1 MSSIFDIAWLL
12 IFFPLIG
19 ALINLFV
26 GDKLERRI
34 IGGIA
39 SVAVAASF
47 LISLVLL
54 VSLMTLSGHE
64 RLVEVSLGSWITIGS
79 FDVPAG
85 LLIDP
90 LSIVMCLIV
99 TGVGMLIHIYA
110 VGYMDH
116 EERFQRFF
124 VYLNFFIFAMLI
136 LVLSNTFL
144 GMFVGW
150 EGVGL
155 ASYLLI
161 GFYFDKEDDTYGSYA
176 DCGKKAF
183 IVNRIG
189 DFGMILA
196 MMALWTTVGT
206 LTFTEVNH
214 IFHEDHGSTLTG
226 AANLICLLLL
236 LGAAGKSAQIPL
248 YVWLPDAMA
257 GPTPVSALI
266 HAATMVTAGIYMI
279 ARTHEIWYI
288 AGSASV
294 IAAWIGGLTALLAA
308 TIALTQTDLKK
319 ILAYSTVSQLG
330 FMMMGVGVGAYG
342 AAIFHLMTHA
352 FFKALLF
359 LAAGSVMHAL
369 HGELDIRKM
378 GGLREKMPVTAWT
391 FTVGAIALAGIP
403 PLAGFWSKDEIKASV
418 LDADILLYLVALA
431 AAICTAFYSFRAAYL
446 AFYGEPRD
454 AHVFEHAHENP
465 PIMTIPLRILAFLSI
480 FGGLLNL
487 PFFPILTDWLEPAI
501 GHHELGVPVIL
512 IAAILSIM
520 SAVFGTL
527 LAYSYYHSGERWAT
541 EIVRPFQAIGPLAEK
556 KWYVDEIYNAI
567 IVAPLLA
574 VAKWF
579 ADVVDRRG
587 IDAVVN
593 EVGASTMVWGEF
605 AKRLQTG
612 LIPNYALSILLG
624 AVVIIAYFM
633 LA

>member
-1 MSSIFDIAWLL
+1 MYDIAWLL
-12 IFFPLIG
+12 LLFPIAG
-19 ALINLFV
+19 ALINLFA
-26 GDKLERRI
+26 GHRFDRRI
-34 IGGIA
+34 VGGVA
-39 SVAVAASF
+39 SAAVAASF
-47 LISLVLL
+47 LLSLALFFMLLLAPVESRQIESVLWN
-54 VSLMTLSGHE
+54 
-64 RLVEVSLGSWITIGS
+64 WITIGD
-79 FDVPAG
+79 FNAEAG

-90 LSIVMCLIV
+90 LSITMCLIV

-110 VGYMDH
+110 IGYMDH
-116 EERFQRFF
+116 EERYQRFF

-136 LVLSNTFL
+136 LVLSNNFL

-161 GFYFDKEDDTYGSYA
+161 GFYFEKEDETYGSYA

-196 MMALWTTVGT
+196 IMAVWTTIGT
-206 LTFTEVNH
+206 ISFTEVSEA
-214 IFHEDHGSTLTG
+214 FHHPESEYVVG
-226 AANLICLLLL
+226 AANLICMLLL

-248 YVWLPDAMA
+248 YIWLPDAMA

-279 ARTHEIWYI
+279 ARTHEIWHL
-288 AGSASV
+288 AASASV
-294 IAAWIGGLTALLAA
+294 VAAWIGGLTALLAA
-308 TIALTQTDLKK
+308 TIALVQTDLKK

-378 GGLREKMPVTAWT
+378 GGLRAKMPVTAAT
-391 FTVGAIALAGIP
+391 FTIGAVALAGIP
-403 PLAGFWSKDEIKASV
+403 PLAGFWSKDEVIASV
-418 LDADILLYLVALA
+418 LDADLLLYIVALV

-454 AHVFEHAHENP
+454 QHVFNSAHENP
-465 PIMTIPLRILAFLSI
+465 PIMTVPLQILAVLAI
-480 FGGLLNL
+480 IGGFINM
-487 PFFPILTDWLEPAI
+487 PFFPLMTNWLEPAV
-501 GHHELGVPVIL
+501 GHHELSAVTIL
-512 IAAILSIM
+512 LAAILSIL
-520 SAVFGTL
+520 AAIFGIMM
-527 LAYSYYHSGERWAT
+527 AYSYYHTGERWVQRLVDPVQT
-541 EIVRPFQAIGPLAEK
+541 LAPMAEN
-556 KWYVDEIYNAI
+556 KWYVDEIYQML
-567 IVAPLLA
+567 IVSPLLA
-574 VAKWF
+574 LAQWF
-579 ADVVDRRG
+579 AKVIDQQG
-587 IDAVVN
+587 IDRIVN
-593 EVGASTMVWGEF
+593 LLGDNTFEAGEYV
-605 AKRLQTG
+605 KRIQTG

-624 AVVIIAYFM
+624 AVLILTYFI

>member
-1 MSSIFDIAWLL
+1 MSNIFDLAWLL
-12 IFFPLIG
+12 ILFPLLG
-19 ALINLFV
+19 ALDNLFL
-26 GDKLERRI
+26 GHRFSRRI
-34 IGGIA
+34 IGGLATI
-39 SVAVAASF
+39 AVAASF
-47 LISLVLL
+47 VVSLILL
-54 VSLMTLSGHE
+54 VALMMRPAEE
-64 RLVEVSLGSWITIGS
+64 RIIESVIGSWITIGA

-99 TGVGMLIHIYA
+99 TGVGTLIHIYA
-110 VGYMDH
+110 TGYMDH

-136 LVLSNTFL
+136 LVLSNNFL

-196 MMALWTTVGT
+196 IMAVWTTAGT
-206 LTFTEVNH
+206 LSFTEVTDY
-214 IFHEDHGSTLTG
+214 FHHHEELVGV
-226 AANLICLLLL
+226 ANLICLLLL
-236 LGAAGKSAQIPL
+236 IGAAGKSAQIPL

-279 ARTHEIWYI
+279 SRTGAIWHI
-288 AGSASV
+288 AEVASMT
-294 IAAWIGGLTALLAA
+294 AAWIGGLTALLAA
-308 TIALTQTDLKK
+308 TIALAQTDLKK

-330 FMMMGVGVGAYG
+330 FMMMAVGVHAYG

-378 GGLREKMPVTAWT
+378 GGLRNKMPITAWT
-391 FTVGAIALAGIP
+391 FTVGAVALAGIP

-418 LDADILLYLVALA
+418 LDADILLYGVALVA
-431 AAICTAFYSFRAAYL
+431 AIMTAFYSFRMAYL
-446 AFYGEPRD
+446 AFYGDPRD
-454 AHVFEHAHENP
+454 QHVYDSAHENP
-465 PIMTIPLRILAFLSI
+465 PSMTTPLRILAVLSI
-480 FGGLLNL
+480 IGGLINL
-487 PFFPILTDWLEPAI
+487 PFYPILSDWLDPSI
-501 GHHELGVPVIL
+501 GHHELGLVTIL
-512 IAAILSIM
+512 LAATLSVLA
-520 SAVFGTL
+520 AVFGVL
-527 LAYSYYHSGERWAT
+527 LAYSYYHRGESWSRS
-541 EIVRPFQAIGPLAEK
+541 IVTPFQSLSHFAEN
-556 KWYVDEIYNAI
+556 KWYVDEIYAAFVVGPI
-567 IVAPLLA
+567 LA
-574 VAKWF
+574 VSKWF
-579 ADVVDRRG
+579 ADTMDRKGVDG
-587 IDAVVN
+587 VVN
-593 EVGASTMVWGEF
+593 LIGTEIILGSDY
-605 AKRLQTG
+605 AKRIQTG

-624 AVVIIAYFM
+624 TVLILGYFM

>member
-1 MSSIFDIAWLL
+1 MAWLL
-12 IFFPLIG
+12 LLFPIAG
-19 ALINLFV
+19 AIINLFA
-26 GDKLERRI
+26 GHRFDRRI

-47 LISLVLL
+47 LITLVLL
-54 VSLMTLSGHE
+54 VDLLRLPAHE
-64 RLVEVSLGSWITIGS
+64 RSVESVLWTWITIGS
-79 FDVPAG
+79 FSVPAG

-90 LSIVMCLIV
+90 LSVTMCLIV
-99 TGVGMLIHIYA
+99 TGVGTLIHIYA

-136 LVLSNTFL
+136 LVLSNNFL

-196 MMALWTTVGT
+196 IMAVWTAVGT
-206 LTFTEVNH
+206 LTFVDVNH
-214 IFHEDHGSTLTG
+214 DFHEPGMVSVG
-226 AANLICLLLL
+226 VANLICFLLL
-236 LGAAGKSAQIPL
+236 LGATGKSAQIPL

-279 ARTHEIWYI
+279 ARTHEIWYL
-288 AGSASV
+288 AGYGLGSAPMV
-294 IAAWIGGLTALLAA
+294 AAWIGGLTALLAA

-378 GGLREKMPVTAWT
+378 GGLREKMPVTSWT

-418 LDADILLYLVALA
+418 LDADLLLYIIALVAALL
-431 AAICTAFYSFRAAYL
+431 TAFYSFRAAYL
-446 AFYGEPRD
+446 AFYGNPRD
-454 AHVFEHAHENP
+454 AHVFESAHENP
-465 PIMTIPLRILAFLSI
+465 ATMTIPLRILAVLALI
-480 FGGLLNL
+480 GGFINL
-487 PFFPILTDWLEPAI
+487 PFFPVLNNWLEPSI
-501 GHHELGVPVIL
+501 GHHHLDVVTML
-512 IAAILSIM
+512 IAAILSILI
-520 SAVFGTL
+520 AAFGTMLAFAHYHRGEERAANL
-527 LAYSYYHSGERWAT
+527 LK
-541 EIVRPFQAIGPLAEK
+541 PFQALAPLAEQ
-556 KWYVDEIYNAI
+556 KWYVDEIYQML
-567 IVAPLLA
+567 IVSPLLA
-574 VAKWF
+574 LSNWF
-579 ADVVDRRG
+579 ANIMDQKG
-587 IDAVVN
+587 IDGAVN
-593 EVGASTMVWGEF
+593 LLGSSTMIVGNY
-605 AKRLQTG
+605 ARRIQTG

-624 AVVIIAYFM
+624 AVIILAYFM

>member
-1 MSSIFDIAWLL
+1 MSNIFDLAWLL
-12 IFFPLIG
+12 ILFPLLG
-19 ALINLFV
+19 ALGNLFL
-26 GDKLERRI
+26 GQRFSRRI
-34 IGGIA
+34 IGGLA
-39 SVAVAASF
+39 SVSVAVSF
-47 LISLVLL
+47 LVSLVLL
-54 VSLMTLSGHE
+54 VALILRPAEE
-64 RLVEVSLGSWITIGS
+64 RIVESVLGSWIRIGA

-90 LSIVMCLIV
+90 LSVVMCLIV
-99 TGVGMLIHIYA
+99 TGVGTLIHIYA
-110 VGYMDH
+110 TGYMDH

-136 LVLSNTFL
+136 LVLSNNFL

-196 MMALWTTVGT
+196 IMAVWTTAGT
-206 LTFTEVNH
+206 LSFMEVTDY
-214 IFHEDHGSTLTG
+214 FHHHEGLVG
-226 AANLICLLLL
+226 VANLICLLLL
-236 LGAAGKSAQIPL
+236 IGAAGKSAQIPL

-279 ARTHEIWYI
+279 SRTGAIWHLAEI
-288 AGSASV
+288 ASMT
-294 IAAWIGGLTALLAA
+294 AAWIGGLTALFAA

-330 FMMMGVGVGAYG
+330 FMMMAVGVHAYG

-378 GGLREKMPVTAWT
+378 GGLRNKMPITSWT
-391 FTVGAIALAGIP
+391 FTVGAVALAGIP

-418 LDADILLYLVALA
+418 LDADILLYGVALVAA
-431 AAICTAFYSFRAAYL
+431 VMTAFYSFRMAYL
-446 AFYGEPRD
+446 AFYGDPRD
-454 AHVFEHAHENP
+454 QHVYDSAHENP
-465 PIMTIPLRILAFLSI
+465 PSMTIPLQILAVLSI
-480 FGGLLNL
+480 IGGFINL
-487 PFFPILTDWLEPAI
+487 PFFPVLSDWLDPSI
-501 GHHELGVPVIL
+501 GHHELGLVTIL
-512 IAAILSIM
+512 LAATLSVLA
-520 SAVFGTL
+520 AVFGVL
-527 LAYSYYHSGERWAT
+527 LAFSYYHRGESWSRNVVA
-541 EIVRPFQAIGPLAEK
+541 PFQSLSHLAEN
-556 KWYVDEIYNAI
+556 KWYVDEIYSAF
-567 IVAPLLA
+567 IVAPILA
-574 VAKWF
+574 VSRWF
-579 ADVVDRRG
+579 
-587 IDAVVN
+587 
-593 EVGASTMVWGEF
+593 ASTMDRKGIDGIVNLIGTDVMLSSNYV
-605 AKRLQTG
+605 KRIQTG

-624 AVVIIAYFM
+624 TILILGYFM